1 MESTL
6 EFLTTRRGRREMHR
20 HWPDEMK
27 ARIVSESLRP
37 GVTVNEVADRYG
49 MKANHLSSWRTLAR
63 QGKLLLPQP
72 EDVVEFAA
80 MIVEPPA
87 PIYAPE
93 RPSAKSVSRAEIVLG
108 PVTIRLEEGASAA
121 RIAAIARALA
131 STA

>member
-1 MESTL
+1 METTL
-6 EFLTTRRGRREMHR
+6 EVLTTRRSRREAHR
-20 HWPDEMK
+20 QWPDDVK

-72 EDVVEFAA
+72 EDEVEFAA
-80 MIVEPPA
+80 IVVETPLPEPPTVKA
-87 PIYAPE
+87 
-93 RPSAKSVSRAEIVLG
+93 VSRAEIIVG
-108 PVTIRLEEGASAA
+108 AVIIRLEEGASAA

-131 STA
+131 ATT